1 LNDLT
6 ACRNL
11 VLVVVIKSPG
21 KIKMGLYL
29 KHCLLLLSLNRVT
42 ATVLIFL
49 LLCYSYCTHL
59 DACVYKYLY
68 KKQRGT
74 NPAKGNN
81 SQTNGGTPSLSEGAT
96 YMYRSEMCTLLGT
109 YLYLK
114 VKVKVQSVN

>member
-1 LNDLT
+1 MNDLT

-29 KHCLLLLSLNRVT
+29 KHCLLLLSLNRGT
-42 ATVLIFL
+42 ATVLIF